1 MKSIQDCHN
10 WLRRVMRLRT
20 ASINVVELS
29 FKAESMNL
37 ILFLYTK
44 RCTIYR
50 CENVRVVRYLGASIV
65 ARREIRIRCYMLHAG
80 RGVDDAPRPARVSQ
94 RRNRCETT
102 AGS

>member
-44 RCTIYR
+44 REMCSCTLLRRVYR
-50 CENVRVVRYLGASIV
+50 SSS
-65 ARREIRIRCYMLHAG
+65 REIRIRCYMLHAG

-94 RRNRCETT
+94 KRNRCETT
-102 AGS
+102 TGS

>member
-44 RCTIYR
+44 RW
-50 CENVRVVRYLGASIV
+50 VRLR
-65 ARREIRIRCYMLHAG
+65 
-80 RGVDDAPRPARVSQ
+80 
-94 RRNRCETT
+94 
-102 AGS
+102 

>member
-50 CENVRVVRYLGASIV
+50 CEI
-65 ARREIRIRCYMLHAG
+65 ARM
-80 RGVDDAPRPARVSQ
+80 
-94 RRNRCETT
+94 CELYAT
-102 AGS
+102 

>member
-44 RCTIYR
+44 REMCSCTLLRRVYR
-50 CENVRVVRYLGASIV
+50 V
-65 ARREIRIRCYMLHAG
+65 ARPGKYVSDATCFMLAG
-80 RGVDDAPRPARVSQ
+80 EWMMHPARH
-94 RRNRCETT
+94 E
-102 AGS
+102 